1 METNLAKVLVQRG
14 VIRQGT
20 VLEAIQSAK
29 GLSCVCDSYAESRYV
44 VLGASATDDWVF
56 FQVASSKTERHR
68 VRCDYI
74 TGIDGMAIERVAAAH
89 QLHTD
94 GSPIVPTSRRGRTRK
109 TVKQPALLV
118 HEPVEVLPPEITDQ
132 TAAADGFA
140 HQEA

>member
-1 METNLAKVLVQRG
+1 MEANLAKVLVQRG

-29 GLSCVCDSYAESRYV
+29 GLSCVCDSYTESRYV
-44 VLGASATDDWVF
+44 VLGASTTDDWVYF
-56 FQVASSKTERHR
+56 NVAVSKTERQR

-74 TGIDGMAIERVAAAH
+74 TGIDGMATERVAAAH

-109 TVKQPALLV
+109 RIKQPALLA
-118 HEPVEVLPPEITDQ
+118 HELVEEVPTEIADQ
-132 TAAADGFA
+132 TAAPDGLA